1 MYIIKRKVGEHK
13 TYFVITKLS
22 YFLYFL
28 RQPVNLKIYL
38 SKHVRDDQ
46 LISVEHDLC
55 SKYSLTDRITD
66 HLLPLFIFIS
76 NHITGIAMSNNTPIL
91 VTGAAGNVGSV
102 GRGVVKLLRER
113 DLQVRALVHRLDER
127 SQVLSEMG
135 AELVVADLTNGA
147 DVVRALRG
155 CKRMYFGM
163 SISSP
168 YLQATAIAAAA
179 AKEIPGFEIL
189 VNISQMTVSQ
199 MSLTEMTESP
209 PQQQH
214 WLGEQVLNWS
224 GVPVA
229 HVRSTIFLEPFF
241 SSMAASSIAK
251 DGTIRL
257 PFGSART
264 SPFSASDVARV
275 VCTILE
281 DPTGHRGK
289 VYELT
294 GPRSED
300 MNEMAKEYAIA
311 LNRPVKYVDTPYDKW
326 LKEELLPLNLPQY
339 VFHHVSTMAKLIA
352 ENRYDRLTSDVQK
365 LTGKP
370 SMSVREYVTA
380 HPEVFSTAAV
390 TR

>member
-1 MYIIKRKVGEHK
+1 
-13 TYFVITKLS
+13 
-22 YFLYFL
+22 
-28 RQPVNLKIYL
+28 
-38 SKHVRDDQ
+38 
-46 LISVEHDLC
+46 
-55 SKYSLTDRITD
+55 
-66 HLLPLFIFIS
+66 
-76 NHITGIAMSNNTPIL
+76 MSNNIPIL

-102 GRGVVKLLRER
+102 GRSVIKLLRER
-113 DLQVRALVHRLDER
+113 DLPVRALVHRLDER
-127 SQVLSEMG
+127 SQALSEMG

-147 DVVRALRG
+147 DVVRALHG

-163 SISSP
+163 SISPP
-168 YLQATAIAAAA
+168 YLQATAIAVAA
-179 AKEIPGFEIL
+179 AKEIPDFEIL

-209 PQQQH
+209 QQQQH
-214 WLGEQVLNWS
+214 WLAEQVLNWS
-224 GVPVA
+224 GVPVV
-229 HVRSTIFLEPFF
+229 HVRSTVFLETHFF

-264 SPFSASDVARV
+264 SPISASDVARV
-275 VCTILE
+275 ISTILE
-281 DPTGHRGK
+281 DPTGHRGN

-300 MNEMAKEYAIA
+300 MNEMAKEYATA
-311 LNRPVKYVDTPYDKW
+311 LNRPVKYVDTPYDEW
-326 LKEELLPLNLPQY
+326 LKEELMPVGLPQY
-339 VFHHVSTMAKLIA
+339 VFDHVSTMAKLHA

-370 SMSVREYVTA
+370 SMSVQEYVA
-380 HPEVFSTAAV
+380 VHPEVFSTAAV

>member
-1 MYIIKRKVGEHK
+1 
-13 TYFVITKLS
+13 
-22 YFLYFL
+22 
-28 RQPVNLKIYL
+28 
-38 SKHVRDDQ
+38 
-46 LISVEHDLC
+46 
-55 SKYSLTDRITD
+55 
-66 HLLPLFIFIS
+66 
-76 NHITGIAMSNNTPIL
+76 MSNNTPIL

-102 GRGVVKLLRER
+102 GRGVIKFLRER
-113 DLQVRALVHRLDER
+113 DLPVRALVHRLDER

-163 SISSP
+163 SNSSP

-179 AKEIPGFEIL
+179 AKEIPDFEIL

-209 PQQQH
+209 QQQQH

-229 HVRSTIFLEPFF
+229 HVRSTVFLEPFF

-251 DGTIRL
+251 DGTIRF
-257 PFGSART
+257 PFSSART
-264 SPFSASDVARV
+264 SPISSSDVARV
-275 VCTILE
+275 VSTILE

-300 MNEMAKEYAIA
+300 MNEIAKEYAIA

-370 SMSVREYVTA
+370 SISVREYVTA
-380 HPEVFSTAAV
+380 HPEVFSTAAAV

>member
-1 MYIIKRKVGEHK
+1 
-13 TYFVITKLS
+13 
-22 YFLYFL
+22 
-28 RQPVNLKIYL
+28 
-38 SKHVRDDQ
+38 
-46 LISVEHDLC
+46 
-55 SKYSLTDRITD
+55 
-66 HLLPLFIFIS
+66 
-76 NHITGIAMSNNTPIL
+76 MSNKTPIL

-147 DVVRALRG
+147 DVVRVLRG
-155 CKRMYFGM
+155 CRRMYFGM

-168 YLQATAIAAAA
+168 YLQATTIAAAA
-179 AKEIPGFEIL
+179 AKEIPDFEIL

-199 MSLTEMTESP
+199 MSLIEMTESP
-209 PQQQH
+209 QQQQH

-224 GVPVA
+224 GVPVT

-264 SPFSASDVARV
+264 SPISASDVARV
-275 VCTILE
+275 ISTILE

-300 MNEMAKEYAIA
+300 MNEIAKEYAIA
-311 LNRPVKYVDTPYDKW
+311 LNRPVKYVDTPYDMW
-326 LKEELLPLNLPQY
+326 LKEELLPLNLPSY

-352 ENRYDRLTSDVQK
+352 DNRYDRLTFDVQK

-370 SMSVREYVTA
+370 GMSVREYVTA
-380 HPEVFSTAAV
+380 HPEVFSNAAV
-390 TR
+390 RH

>member
-1 MYIIKRKVGEHK
+1 
-13 TYFVITKLS
+13 
-22 YFLYFL
+22 
-28 RQPVNLKIYL
+28 
-38 SKHVRDDQ
+38 
-46 LISVEHDLC
+46 
-55 SKYSLTDRITD
+55 
-66 HLLPLFIFIS
+66 
-76 NHITGIAMSNNTPIL
+76 
-91 VTGAAGNVGSV
+91 
-102 GRGVVKLLRER
+102 
-113 DLQVRALVHRLDER
+113 
-127 SQVLSEMG
+127 
-135 AELVVADLTNGA
+135 
-147 DVVRALRG
+147 
-155 CKRMYFGM
+155 MYFCM
-163 SISSP
+163 SISPP

-179 AKEIPGFEIL
+179 TKEIPDFEIL

-199 MSLTEMTESP
+199 MTLTEMTESP
-209 PQQQH
+209 QQQQH

-224 GVPVA
+224 GVPVV
-229 HVRSTIFLEPFF
+229 HVRPTVFMEHPFF

-264 SPFSASDVARV
+264 SPISASDVARV
-275 VCTILE
+275 ISTILE

-300 MNEMAKEYAIA
+300 MNEMTKEYATA
-311 LNRPVKYVDTPYDKW
+311 LNRPVKYVDMPYDKW

-339 VFHHVSTMAKLIA
+339 VFDHLSAMAKLHA

-370 SMSVREYVTA
+370 SISVREYVTA